1 MTCGPDC
8 GKPAG
13 PTGHGIRAQ
22 SSQEG
27 FRHAIHTGKP
37 THAGDSRMTD
47 QGVAEEPGRSILAP
61 ARQTFAGTDATAAA
75 ATAQA
80 GGDFRRRPR
89 ARRLGWRLVPF
100 ALPVLTI
107 AAWQLMA
114 QSHWINA
121 ALFPSPGQVLSNLWG
136 EARDGTLWADT
147 RVSLLRWA
155 LGFAIGGGLGVALGA
170 LVGLF
175 RIAEAVLDTSFQMIR
190 TVPAL
195 GLMPLLVLWLGLG
208 TLPMLVMIALAS
220 FFPVYLNTTSGIR
233 NVDRKLVEVG
243 RVHSLS
249 WPQMLRRVVL
259 PAALPSIFTGVRYG
273 LGVAWLA
280 LIIAEL
286 MGATRGLGYLVT
298 EGESLSNVQMV
309 VGGLVIF
316 AVVGKFIDV
325 LVKLAERRFLSWRDT
340 YAGS

>member
-1 MTCGPDC
+1 MDVSALSVARESTAVDSAEPQ
-8 GKPAG
+8 PAR
-13 PTGHGIRAQ
+13 RA
-22 SSQEG
+22 G
-27 FRHAIHTGKP
+27 R
-37 THAGDSRMTD
+37 RR
-47 QGVAEEPGRSILAP
+47 GRSLA
-61 ARQTFAGTDATAAA
+61 
-75 ATAQA
+75 
-80 GGDFRRRPR
+80 
-89 ARRLGWRLVPF
+89 WRLLPYV
-100 ALPVLTI
+100 LPVLVVGG
-107 AAWQLMA
+107 WQLMA
-114 QSHWINA
+114 SMKWINA
-121 ALFPSPGQVLSNLWG
+121 DLFPSPGQVAQTLWD
-136 EARDGTLWADT
+136 EARDGTLWTNTQA
-147 RVSLLRWA
+147 SLLRWI
-155 LGFAIGGGLGVALGA
+155 LGFAIGGGLGVSLGA
-170 LVGLF
+170 IVGLF
-175 RIAEAVLDTSFQMIR
+175 RIAEQVLDTSFQMLR

-249 WPQMLRRVVL
+249 WPQMLWRVVL
-259 PAALPSIFTGVRYG
+259 PAALPSIFTGIRYG

-286 MGATRGLGYLVT
+286 MGATSGLGYLVT

-316 AVVGKFIDV
+316 AVVGKLIDV
-325 LVKLAERRFLSWRDT
+325 LVKLAENRLLRWRDT